1 MGWLLIVE
9 LLLGIYI
16 ILSNR
21 VFWNTWSKKLI
32 IVLASLSI
40 LEVTFAACLTL
51 MLPRSMALENGAL
64 LNEVDIL
71 GALRAGLKI
80 TFSTLGGDSEGLME
94 LVDQSEAQVT
104 AGMGTAYWILGEAF
118 ALAMPLLA
126 AANIIVLVGSFHK
139 IIKIGFYGLPVSIER
154 FGAKEIYVFSYLSR
168 ESAQLASYLAPKKGK
183 NAAIFLRSKP
193 DLPEDADSE
202 LYSILKKV
210 KGILFP
216 GGEEQLEKTSF
227 LLLWRKIKAFYF
239 ISDNADEN
247 FLLAEELLEILKEKK
262 AAPKEIFVFSEH
274 PSGPRLIDRLR
285 EDLDT
290 DQHRMVHLINP
301 SRAMVYNLL
310 SRHPLMIPVPEQNK
324 ILFLGLGDFGSEF
337 LRAALAFTVMDP
349 NKKAVFYIY
358 DREVKKRYS
367 TFKLSAPEACANNE
381 FWLAQGEALSA
392 ELFQELEKLAKGLFC
407 VVISLGEDE
416 VNLQVAIHLVIL
428 LRRLHWETVADG
440 GKEGQKQECPVRIFV
455 HIHDHGKKMALI
467 NWCKQQ
473 KAWQPEVYAFGA
485 LEDAYSPDVLMPRR
499 MWEQARKLHCDL
511 KTVGVSKRAQNGPGS
526 EQVQNVPSSDKKD
539 DVRLSEYER
548 RSSLACVAHLN
559 YYLLDAMD
567 RKDALYTV
575 AKGENSGKSRYPED
589 HRERCRDYS
598 RVIENFKEKCDA
610 PGGIEE
616 LARQEHLRWMNYVR
630 SEGFCLARDKI
641 WLTYKPVL
649 GTHLDK
655 DALLSPC
662 LIPFDDLA
670 KIENAVRI
678 DFREKD
684 KAIINE
690 IEKYTRDLW
699 SCEKDSE
706 QNADIKR

>member
-1 MGWLLIVE
+1 MGWILIAELLI
-9 LLLGIYI
+9 GIYFI
-16 ILSNR
+16 WRNR
-21 VFWNTWSKKLI
+21 VFWKTWSKKLI
-32 IVLASLSI
+32 IILASLSI

-51 MLPRSMALENGAL
+51 MLPRSIALENGAL

-71 GALRAGLKI
+71 GALRAGLKV
-80 TFSTLGGDSEGLME
+80 TFSTLGGDSGDLMD

-139 IIKIGFYGLPVSIER
+139 IIKIGFYGLPVSIGR
-154 FGAKEIYVFSYLSR
+154 FGAKEIYVFSCLSR
-168 ESAQLASYLAPKKGK
+168 ESVQLASYLAPKKGK

-202 LYSILKKV
+202 LHSILKNV

-247 FLLAEELLEILKEKK
+247 FLLAEELLEILNKK
-262 AAPKEIFVFSEH
+262 NVDPKEIFVFSEH

-285 EDLDT
+285 EGLDA
-290 DQHRMVHLINP
+290 DQHRLVHLINP
-301 SRAMVYNLL
+301 SRAMVYYLL
-310 SRHPLMIPVPEQNK
+310 SRYPLMIPAPDQNK
-324 ILFLGLGDFGSEF
+324 ILFLGLGNFGSEF

-358 DREVKKRYS
+358 DREAKKRYS

-381 FWLAQGEALSA
+381 FRLAQGEALSA
-392 ELFQELEKLAKGLFC
+392 EFFQELEKLAKGLFC

-428 LRRLHWETVADG
+428 IRRLHWETAADR

-467 NWCKQQ
+467 NWCQQQ
-473 KAWQPEVYAFGA
+473 KAWQPKVYVFGA

-511 KTVGVSKRAQNGPGS
+511 KTVGISKQAQS
-526 EQVQNVPSSDKKD
+526 DRSSDKEKNMC
-539 DVRLSEYER
+539 LSEYER

-559 YYLLDAMD
+559 YYLLDAMNAMH
-567 RKDALYTV
+567 RKEAFYTV
-575 AKGENSGKSRYPED
+575 SDGKDSAKNKCPED
-589 HRERCRDYS
+589 RRERCRVYS
-598 RVIENFKEKCDA
+598 YAIEDFKNQCGDA
-610 PGGIEE
+610 SGRIEE

-630 SEGFCLARDKI
+630 SEGFCLAKDKI
-641 WLTYKPVL
+641 RLIYKSVL

-662 LIPFDDLA
+662 LIPFDDLS
-670 KIENAVRI
+670 KIEKEVGI
-678 DFREKD
+678 GFREKD
-684 KAIINE
+684 RAIIEN
-690 IEKYTRDLW
+690 IEKYTHGLW
-699 SCEKDSE
+699 SCEKDSARN
-706 QNADIKR
+706 NAVKR